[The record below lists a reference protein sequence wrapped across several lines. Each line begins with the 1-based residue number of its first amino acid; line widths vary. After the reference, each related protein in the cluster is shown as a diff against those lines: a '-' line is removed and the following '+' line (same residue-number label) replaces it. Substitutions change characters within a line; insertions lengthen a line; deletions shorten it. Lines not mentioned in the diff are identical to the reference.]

1 MKLRDILKESE
12 DRGLTNEVKKHFLEI
27 VSTYNK
33 YQESMDR
40 KSDIIE
46 VAETLGG
53 ITEAAREL
61 ALREADDWFDKHTIK
76 RNMSELTKL
85 GTQFDKVAKEARNLD
100 QRLNGLYEDMGNI
113 LSRYYKIGE
122 ITEDE
127 MKRRL
132 GIKEGKGDCGCGCG
146 GVTEGGCGDK
156 SSKLNDIKNEVL
168 ELDKDEMAKLHNDG
182 EIEKDGE
189 KIVFKNEDVENEKL
203 LSALKDKLSDEGGAA
218 GFKDLQDKA
227 KEMGVDL
234 TADMLKGM
242 DGISQHR
249 DGDYILDGFA
259 SDAQRRAAFASGYK
273 AKGKKG
279 KKKNELKVF
288 GEKVTKLIEKN
299 VPTNPSKWAYYK
311 AQAKKKFDVYPSAY
325 ANGWAARKYKA
336 AGGGWKK
343 G

>member
-76 RNMSELTKL
+76 RNMSELNKL
-85 GTQFDKVAKEARNLD
+85 GSQFDKVAKEARNLD

-168 ELDKDEMAKLHNDG
+168 ELDKDEMAKLHYDG
-182 EIEKDGE
+182 
-189 KIVFKNEDVENEKL
+189 
-203 LSALKDKLSDEGGAA
+203 
-218 GFKDLQDKA
+218 
-227 KEMGVDL
+227 
-234 TADMLKGM
+234 
-242 DGISQHR
+242 
-249 DGDYILDGFA
+249 
-259 SDAQRRAAFASGYK
+259 
-273 AKGKKG
+273 
-279 KKKNELKVF
+279 
-288 GEKVTKLIEKN
+288 
-299 VPTNPSKWAYYK
+299 
-311 AQAKKKFDVYPSAY
+311 
-325 ANGWAARKYKA
+325 
-336 AGGGWKK
+336 
-343 G
+343 

>member
-76 RNMSELTKL
+76 RNMNELNKL
-85 GTQFDKVAKEARNLD
+85 GSQFDKVAKEARNLD

-189 KIVFKNEDVENEKL
+189 KIVFKNEDVDNEKL

-249 DGDYILDGFA
+249 DGDYILDGCA